1 MEAEMKSAWIKAG
14 IKFGIGAALIV
25 SVVGIRVIS
34 VAPDGVDA
42 GIEELERLESEL
54 ARETTPAEGTSGDPP
69 EGASAGDGDAAS
81 VASGASRGSRAG
93 AAVFE
98 RMPGSD
104 SKPDA
109 SDADRMVSCQIA
121 RSTRFMSAADCATRG
136 GRSTDL

>member
-14 IKFGIGAALIV
+14 IKFGIGLALIV

-34 VAPDGVDA
+34 VAPDGVAA

-69 EGASAGDGDAAS
+69 DGASAGDGDAAS
-81 VASGASRGSRAG
+81 VASRASRAG

-136 GRSTDL
+136 GRSSDL